1 MTPANLVVL
10 ARLQFAV
17 DFKKLHFCFRSMG
30 APFLRAYN
38 WMTTFLGIK
47 TTLVISFN
55 KVVLVFGAFLLLHL
69 YFFFTVN
76 LNTHKNYFLGGQ
88 EKKEEKNTPK
98 TTPLFAHT
106 VFFSRNP
113 GPHRGKKSTMWYGRD
128 SPLLLFKVRPEPST
142 KVVSNQICSFFSLLY
157 LVYFQPFW
165 FSLVVLFDKPQ
176 ALPMFQ

>member
-1 MTPANLVVL
+1 
-10 ARLQFAV
+10 
-17 DFKKLHFCFRSMG
+17 
-30 APFLRAYN
+30 
-38 WMTTFLGIK
+38 MTTFLDIK

-106 VFFSRNP
+106 VFFLKKTRATQ
-113 GPHRGKKSTMWYGRD
+113 GKTNQLRD
-128 SPLLLFKVRPEPST
+128 MGEIVRYC
-142 KVVSNQICSFFSLLY
+142 CS
-157 LVYFQPFW
+157 
-165 FSLVVLFDKPQ
+165 K
-176 ALPMFQ
+176 